1 MAIFEKKVIIGSV
14 AGFIASAVGLIAV
27 FFPSVFNLEKKSI
40 AEKAMFIRTKQD
52 MDKLWE
58 FLSKNANKP
67 VRLDIGYCF
76 NPKRAEIE
84 LKQERPSYDTPRV
97 FYKMDKHI
105 DKWYGFEYVH
115 TNRPVGIGDTYI
127 DHIGD
132 NPRMEYN
139 PDIDIEDAFAK
150 RNEVFDMTAVGK
162 IADFVMGAEGHQ
174 EGFYIEEGGLS
185 YRADYGKYGYIVI
198 PFSSQKNKKYAWAIG
213 TWDYSNDNLPKYDKC
228 PNDYNMIPY
237 GYISGYFFVREAEV
251 GGFGAYLDTPYSE
264 FLADYKIELE
274 PLDKRDLEMKK
285 Y

>member
-1 MAIFEKKVIIGSV
+1 MAMFEKKVIIGSV
-14 AGFIASAVGLIAV
+14 AGFVASAVGLIAV

-76 NPKRAEIE
+76 NPKRAEIK
-84 LKQERPSYDTPRV
+84 LKAEKSSYYTQSV
-97 FYKMDKHI
+97 FYNMDKHI
-105 DKWYGFEYVH
+105 DKWLGYEYDN
-115 TNRPVGIGDTYI
+115 TIGIGDTYI

-132 NPRMEYN
+132 NPRTQ
-139 PDIDIEDAFAK
+139 EDDK
-150 RNEVFDMTAVGK
+150 VFDMTAVGK
-162 IADFVMGAEGHQ
+162 IADFVMGAEDFR

-185 YRADYGKYGYIVI
+185 YRADYGKYRYIVI
-198 PFSSQKNKKYAWAIG
+198 PFSSQNNKKYAWVIG
-213 TWDYSNDNLPKYDKC
+213 DGGHSYSNGNSPKC
-228 PNDYNMIPY
+228 PNDYKDKLIPY

-264 FLADYKIELE
+264 VLVDYKIELE

>member
-14 AGFIASAVGLIAV
+14 AGFVASAVGLIAV

-67 VRLDIGYCF
+67 VKLDIGYCF
-76 NPKRAEIE
+76 NPKRAEIK
-84 LKQERPSYDTPRV
+84 LKEEKTGYYTPNV

-105 DKWYGFEYVH
+105 DKWYGYEYDN
-115 TNRPVGIGDTYI
+115 TIGIGDTYI

-132 NPRMEYN
+132 NPRTQ
-139 PDIDIEDAFAK
+139 EDNK
-150 RNEVFDMTAVGK
+150 VFDITAVGK
-162 IADFVMGAEGHQ
+162 IADFVMGAENFR

>member
-1 MAIFEKKVIIGSV
+1 MAMFEKKVIIGSV
-14 AGFIASAVGLIAV
+14 AGFVASAVGLIAV

-58 FLSKNANKP
+58 FLSKNENKP

-84 LKQERPSYDTPRV
+84 LKEEKPSYYTPSV

-105 DKWYGFEYVH
+105 DKWFGFEYVH

-132 NPRMEYN
+132 NPRTQ
-139 PDIDIEDAFAK
+139 EDDK
-150 RNEVFDMTAVGK
+150 VFDMTAVGK
-162 IADFVMGAEGHQ
+162 IADFVMEAEGHQ
-174 EGFYIEEGGLS
+174 SGFYLEEGGLS
-185 YRADYGKYGYIVI
+185 YRYDYGAYAHIVI
-198 PFSSQKNKKYAWAIG
+198 PVSSQKNKKYAWAIG

-228 PNDYNMIPY
+228 PNDYKDKGMTPY
-237 GYISGYFFVREAEV
+237 GYISGYFFVRF
-251 GGFGAYLDTPYSE
+251 GGDGLPHSGAFVDEPYSE
-264 FLADYKIELE
+264 WLNNSTIELE
-274 PLDKRDLEMKK
+274 PLDIRDLEMKK